1 MIGLHRIYG
10 VRYRESR
17 VFEQTTAL
25 QKFYGIA
32 LEMFAR
38 TCENFVFD
46 GIIVILRVR
55 ICDVELLI
63 RSVILFKY

>member
-10 VRYRESR
+10 VRYLESR
-17 VFEQTTAL
+17 VFGQTTAL
-25 QKFYGIA
+25 RTFYGIA
-32 LEMFAR
+32 LDKFAR
-38 TCENFVFD
+38 ACENLVFD